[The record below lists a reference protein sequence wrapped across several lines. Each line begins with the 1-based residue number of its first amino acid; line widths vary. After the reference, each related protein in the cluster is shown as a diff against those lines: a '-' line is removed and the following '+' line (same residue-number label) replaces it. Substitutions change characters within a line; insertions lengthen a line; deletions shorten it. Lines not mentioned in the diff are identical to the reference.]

1 MRLLVVINPHA
12 ASGRPL
18 RRQARIEARLRQAG
32 HEVHVVVPPNVAAMH
47 RHIREAAATTV
58 EGVLVAGGDGTLHQ
72 ALPVLAETNLP
83 LGVLPCGRGN
93 DFARNL
99 GLSPRLETVLRGPLQ
114 FAVDAID
121 LPRANGRP
129 FLSIAGV
136 GFDARV
142 NQLAR
147 AGKGWFHGRAGYLVC
162 VLRALRT
169 FAPFAAQV
177 RVDDRSWQGCLTLVA
192 VANGPGYGGG
202 IRIAPGADLRDGRF
216 DVCVVGDIGKWEL
229 VRNLPRL
236 LRGRHLDHPR
246 VSLWPGRQVEIV
258 TAEPQ
263 PIFADGEFLGT
274 TPATCV
280 LDGTK
285 LRVLRPAA

>member
-12 ASGRPL
+12 AGGRPL
-18 RRQARIEARLRQAG
+18 RHQAHMEARLRQAG
-32 HEVHVVVPPNVAAMH
+32 HELRVVVAPDLATLH
-47 RHIREAAATTV
+47 RHIREAAATAM

-72 ALPVLAETNLP
+72 ALPALVETSLP

-99 GLSPRLETVLRGPLQ
+99 GMSPRLETVLRGPLQ
-114 FAVDAID
+114 FALDTID

-142 NQLAR
+142 NQLAC

-169 FAPFAAQV
+169 FTPFAAQV
-177 RVDDRSWQGCLTLVA
+177 RVDDRSWQGRLTLVA

-216 DVCVVGDIGKWEL
+216 DVCIVGDLGRREL
-229 VRNLPRL
+229 LANLPRL
-236 LRGRHLDHPR
+236 LRGRHLEHPR
-246 VSLWPGRQVEIV
+246 VSLWHGRRVEIE

-263 PIFADGEFLGT
+263 PIFADGEWLGT

-285 LRVLRPAA
+285 LRVLRPTG

>member
-12 ASGRPL
+12 AGGRPL
-18 RRQARIEARLRQAG
+18 RYQARMEARLRQAG
-32 HEVHVVVPPNVAAMH
+32 HEVRVVIALDVATLH
-47 RHIREAAATTV
+47 RQIREAAATAV
-58 EGVLVAGGDGTLHQ
+58 EGVLLAGGDGTLHQ
-72 ALPVLAETNLP
+72 ALPALAETDLP

-99 GLSPRLETVLRGPLQ
+99 GMSPCLEAVLRGPLQ
-114 FAVDAID
+114 FAVDTID

-147 AGKGWFHGRAGYLVC
+147 EGTGWFHGRPGYLVC

-169 FAPFAAQV
+169 FTPFAVQV
-177 RVDDRSWQGCLTLVA
+177 RVDDRSWQGRVTLVA

-202 IRIAPGADLRDGRF
+202 IRIAPGADLRDGQF
-216 DVCVVGDIGKWEL
+216 DVCIVGDIRRGEL
-229 VRNLPRL
+229 LRNLPRL

-246 VSLWPGRQVEIV
+246 VSLWRGRRVEIV

-263 PIFADGEFLGT
+263 PIFADGEFLGA
-274 TPATCV
+274 TPASCV
-280 LDGTK
+280 LDETK